1 MTNMIKA
8 VVYKVDM
15 YEEMGSINQELEI
28 IRKNQMEMLTVINIV
43 TDMKNAFDGLIG
55 LTTLKTG
62 L

>member
-1 MTNMIKA
+1 MIKA

-15 YEEMGSINQELEI
+15 YEQMGSINQELEI
-28 IRKNQMEMLTVINIV
+28 IRKNQMEMLTVINMV

-55 LTTLKTG
+55 LMTLKTG